1 MSELM
6 AFIYESETGAK
17 DLEVNLIEA
26 QNAQNVQVGDA
37 ALVVRQADGRP
48 VFSHAVDLVGRG
60 SMGGIFWGFILA
72 LVFWTKW
79 WGLSVGGAL
88 GDLRLDDEFVKEVGD
103 SVGKGHSAMLAFV
116 EDGMVA
122 AVLEAAESTN
132 PKVFRSTFSQ
142 ADEQVLRVIF
152 QAAREIS

>member
-17 DLEVNLIEA
+17 DLEADLIKAE
-26 QNAQNVQVGDA
+26 NVKVSDA

-79 WGLSVGGAL
+79 WGLSVGSAL
-88 GDLRLDDEFVKEVGD
+88 GDLRLDEEFVKNVGD

-116 EDGMVA
+116 EDDTVET
-122 AVLEAAESTN
+122 VLEAAESTN
-132 PKVFRSTFSQ
+132 PKVVRSTFSQ
-142 ADEQVLRVIF
+142 TDQQILQTIF
-152 QAAREIS
+152 QAAREIP

>member
-17 DLEVNLIEA
+17 DLEEDLVKEE
-26 QNAQNVQVGDA
+26 NAKVGDA
-37 ALVVRQADGRP
+37 ALVVRHADGRP

-88 GDLRLDDEFVKEVGD
+88 GDLRLDEEFVKEVGD
-103 SVGKGHSAMLAFV
+103 SVGKGHSAMMAFV

-122 AVLEAAESTN
+122 AVLNAAESTN
-132 PKVFRSTFSQ
+132 PKVVRSTFSQ
-142 ADEQVLRVIF
+142 TDEQVLQTIF

>member
-17 DLEVNLIEA
+17 DLEADLVKAE
-26 QNAQNVQVGDA
+26 NVKVDDA
-37 ALVVRQADGRP
+37 ALVVRHADGRP

-88 GDLRLDDEFVKEVGD
+88 GDLRLDEEFVKEVGD

-122 AVLEAAESTN
+122 AVLNAAESTN
-132 PKVFRSTFSQ
+132 PKVVRSTFSQ
-142 ADEQVLRVIF
+142 TDEQVLQTIF